1 MIDSYCALKGGR
13 KMDESN
19 QVVLIR
25 YYYQEEEFD
34 VFINGEFQCLFADS
48 PYNLVNLLEKLGF
61 KNIEKQSFTSRG

>member
-1 MIDSYCALKGGR
+1 MKMYHKRRIV

-34 VFINGEFQCLFADS
+34 VFINGEFQCMFVDT
-48 PYNLVNLLEKLGF
+48 PYNLVQLLEKLGF
-61 KNIEKQSFTSRG
+61 KNIEKQSFTSR